1 MHNRSIPKWE
11 FLKIVGTTKTL
22 FQMANNLDDWASILR
37 NPNLLVTS
45 VIDKY
50 HGNHDISYQLS
61 TSIHFFSQ

>member
-50 HGNHDISYQLS
+50 HGNHDINYQLS
-61 TSIHFFSQ
+61 TSILFFSQ